1 MKPVKK
7 YSVYK
12 CKLSL
17 SLALLYL
24 AELVIVFFSYRMAL
38 NTRGFTT
45 LFDEISPKEL
55 NKCLQKFYLSARK
68 RDGRSV
74 IARPQYSTKV
84 VWYTL
89 SALLLQNSKLISGTK
104 NHP

>member
-7 YSVYK
+7 FSVYK

-17 SLALLYL
+17 SLALPYL
-24 AELVIVFFSYRMAL
+24 AELVIVFFFISQNGF

-45 LFDEISPKEL
+45 LSDEISPKEL

-68 RDGRSV
+68 RDGLSV
-74 IARPQYSTKV
+74 IARLQYSTKV
-84 VWYTL
+84 V
-89 SALLLQNSKLISGTK
+89 
-104 NHP
+104 

>member
-7 YSVYK
+7 CSVYK
-12 CKLSL
+12 CKLNL

-74 IARPQYSTKV
+74 IARLQYSTKV
-84 VWYTL
+84 V
-89 SALLLQNSKLISGTK
+89 
-104 NHP
+104 

>member
-7 YSVYK
+7 CSVYK

-24 AELVIVFFSYRMAL
+24 AELVIVFFSHRMAL

-55 NKCLQKFYLSARK
+55 NKCLQKFYLSGK
-68 RDGRSV
+68 KSDGDDYIV
-74 IARPQYSTKV
+74 IVGKIV
-84 VWYTL
+84 IVG
-89 SALLLQNSKLISGTK
+89 NSI
-104 NHP
+104 